1 METTE
6 LVTGTSFILT
16 PRILTDGR
24 IEVASGFTKRYLNS
38 IDTFDEVQLPSVSTT
53 EMFNISTITPGS
65 LLLVSKYEAKEDSDG
80 QGWSVLAGS
89 VTNSDH
95 VETVVMVVGID
106 NYRAPT
112 QTR

>member
-65 LLLVSKYEAKEDSDG
+65 LLLVSKYEAKEDADG